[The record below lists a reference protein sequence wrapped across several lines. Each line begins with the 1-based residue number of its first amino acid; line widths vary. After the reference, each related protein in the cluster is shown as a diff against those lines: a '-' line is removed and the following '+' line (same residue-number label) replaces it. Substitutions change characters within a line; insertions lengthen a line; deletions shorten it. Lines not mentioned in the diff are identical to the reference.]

1 MKGPRYPMARR
12 IARAGF
18 ALGLTSAT
26 LAASVVGL
34 APPAFAGQVGM
45 QVNCQLPLDQ
55 PSATGEQLVTLE
67 GPAEAVRPGSK
78 VKIRVTLGP
87 NIATSPIAFPGT
99 PLTPSID
106 LTMTGG
112 ATGTVRL
119 LGPQMLVD
127 IPGHP
132 NLIVVPPYEG
142 ELTIPIEARGDIS
155 LTPGKMVTNTAI
167 FGVQT
172 TTCTPI
178 APVEVSTVVK
188 ITAQDPPLGPA
199 QGPAGPT
206 GQEAPQSV
214 VPAAPPSDLPAFGT
228 ATATAP
234 EEPEPSSA
242 TVKAEG
248 SSASS
253 DDGLSGAAIFGIAA
267 GALVLLMAVVTMLM
281 SWRRHTEDD

>member
-34 APPAFAGQVGM
+34 APPAFAGTQVSM

-55 PSATGEQLVTLE
+55 PSATGEQLVTLD
-67 GPAEAVRPGSK
+67 GPAEAVRPGDK

-87 NIATSPIAFPGT
+87 NIATSPIPFPGT

-106 LTMTGG
+106 LTMSGG

-167 FGVQT
+167 FGMQT

-178 APVEVSTVVK
+178 SPVDVSTVVK
-188 ITAQDPPLGPA
+188 ITVQDPPLGPA
-199 QGPAGPT
+199 QGPAGS
-206 GQEAPQSV
+206 APQSV
-214 VPAAPPSDLPAFGT
+214 VPAVSPSAAPVFGT
-228 ATATAP
+228 ATATGPQA
-234 EEPEPSSA
+234 PEPSSA
-242 TVKAEG
+242 TIKAGG
-248 SSASS
+248 SASSS